1 LILNRDRRGDTLACL
16 DSLLARPYP
25 NLDPVVLDN
34 ASSDGTAAAVRAAY
48 PQVQVIET
56 GGKQHRVTP
65 GQVIEVDR
73 LPQAKGSEITLG
85 RVLMV
90 VDGEQVTT
98 GTPVV
103 AGVRVAATV
112 LAHPRG
118 RKVIVG
124 KFRSKKRYRRRV
136 GHRQPLSRVR
146 VDRIDVE
153 GASRGA

>member
-1 LILNRDRRGDTLACL
+1 MYA
-16 DSLLARPYP
+16 
-25 NLDPVVLDN
+25 
-34 ASSDGTAAAVRAAY
+34 
-48 PQVQVIET
+48 VIET

-90 VDGEQVTT
+90 VDGEQVTP

-112 LAHPRG
+112 RPFFDRVMSPAVSSTSRCFITAGSLIAKG
-118 RKVIVG
+118 RASALTAAPPS
-124 KFRSKKRYRRRV
+124 RSRRVRIARRV
-136 GHRQPLSRVR
+136 GSTSAANVRLSR
-146 VDRIDVE
+146 
-153 GASRGA
+153 SL